1 MEELKLMFSI
11 LIRCEHQNILK
22 PLGVWPCNTDPS
34 MGYIIFP
41 HVDGAISELSMN
53 DLFVKENNAIFE
65 LTKVG
70 YKVSR

>member
-1 MEELKLMFSI
+1 
-11 LIRCEHQNILK
+11 
-22 PLGVWPCNTDPS
+22 
-34 MGYIIFP
+34 MGYIIFLY
-41 HVDGAISELSMN
+41 VDGAISELSMN